1 MFDHLKKKT
10 SKASKSKANTA
21 EMPRT
26 IAFLGK
32 LVEAKIRLTYSAL
45 ANAAE
50 ELGEGVRVERRD
62 RLGLEVR
69 RQADLDR
76 DAVVADEVEELVALV
91 AVVEEARPVAEAV
104 SAEVGDGL
112 LDRLGPE
119 RLAGVDGD
127 VEEVVDDLVEGVGV
141 VLGREVH
148 LRPGQVEADDASDAG
163 LLRLDRQAGRLERGV

>member
-50 ELGEGVRVERRD
+50 ELGEHTATNMSVGQRGSAICKTLPLELQPHICNAKGRYAKGTTWETDVPGDLNVRDFVGPD
-62 RLGLEVR
+62 DVSGYV
-69 RQADLDR
+69 QAFVAATSEKITEEITEESDSEEIEAEIAELDEIQ
-76 DAVVADEVEELVALV
+76 DEDNVPFDINP
-91 AVVEEARPVAEAV
+91 EA
-104 SAEVGDGL
+104 
-112 LDRLGPE
+112 
-119 RLAGVDGD
+119 
-127 VEEVVDDLVEGVGV
+127 
-141 VLGREVH
+141 
-148 LRPGQVEADDASDAG
+148 
-163 LLRLDRQAGRLERGV
+163 